1 MIMSLFSVFDP
12 TSYFGLSLN
21 WIILV
26 IIVVYIPS
34 KYYLISRGI
43 NLIFKALFLG
53 VRKVFYEVSFPN
65 YLGLN
70 FLCVIT
76 FIYLIIRN
84 LIGLFP
90 FIFTGTAHPY
100 FTLGVGLVM
109 WISFFLM
116 GWRKRFK
123 SRAAHLV
130 PVGSPIILAPLIVLI
145 ESVSHLI
152 RPFTLSIRLAANI
165 IAGHLIIGLLSRIR
179 IINVF
184 GFSIS
189 LVFQR
194 ILLLLE
200 FGVAIIQG
208 FVFRILLLLYAL
220 EYY

>member
-1 MIMSLFSVFDP
+1 MIINLFSVFDP
-12 TSYFGLSLN
+12 SSYWGLSLN
-21 WIILV
+21 WVIILL
-26 IIVVYIPS
+26 IIIIYPG
-34 KYYLISRGI
+34 KYYIFNGGI
-43 NLIFKALFLG
+43 YIIFKSIFSMVGG
-53 VRKVFYEVSFPN
+53 VFREVSFPN
-65 YLGLN
+65 YIALN
-70 FLCVIT
+70 FVCVIT

-90 FIFTGTAHPY
+90 FIFTRTAHPLI
-100 FTLGVGLVM
+100 TLGIGIVLWM
-109 WISFFLM
+109 SFFLI
-116 GWRKRFK
+116 GWGKGFK
-123 SRAAHLV
+123 FRAAHLV
-130 PVGSPIILAPLIVLI
+130 PNGRPIVLAPLIVLI
-145 ESVSHLI
+145 ERVSHLI

-179 IINVF
+179 IINLL

-189 LVFQR
+189 IFLQR